1 MPFVNIKVTG
11 HTLTPEQVQR
21 LQQGATGLMASV
33 MRKVADLTAVLVE
46 QVAVGSWTIGG
57 EPARA
62 AAHLDVK
69 VTAGTNTEDEK
80 ARFVG
85 EAMQLLR
92 SVVGPDLNP
101 VIYVVVHEVAGDAWG
116 WSGQTQAARAAAKAA

>member
-1 MPFVNIKVTG
+1 MPFVNIKVAG
-11 HTLTPEQVQR
+11 PTLTPEQVKR
-21 LQQGATGLMASV
+21 LQQGATALMADV

-69 VTAGTNTEDEK
+69 VTAGTNSEGEK
-80 ARFVG
+80 ARFVA

-92 SVVGPDLNP
+92 GVIGADLNP
-101 VIYVVVHEVAGDAWG
+101 VTYVVVHEVAGDAWG
-116 WSGQTQAARAAAKAA
+116 WSGQTQVGRAAAAKA